1 MALFNNIRIVLVRTY
16 HPGNIGSSIRA
27 MKTMGL
33 SQLVL
38 VEPREFPSEDANK
51 MASSAEDLLA
61 DAVVVDTLLEAVH
74 DCSLVIACTARPR
87 TFDLP
92 ALQPEPAARRLCQSA
107 EASPVAL
114 VFGPERMGLH
124 NDDIQL
130 AHYRVS
136 IPANPDYSSL
146 NLASAVQILCYELRK
161 QLDLESGDNDTTAAS
176 GSVKALPSGSDTD
189 KTLPTIAQ
197 RENFYEVLEEVLNDT
212 GFVNQQHP
220 GQLMLKLRRLFS
232 RAEPDESEMNI
243 LRGSLAAI
251 QRSLK

>member
-1 MALFNNIRIVLVRTY
+1 MLENIRIVLVRTY

-38 VEPREFPSEDANK
+38 VEPRDYPSPEANK
-51 MASSAEDLLA
+51 MASSAEDLLDQA
-61 DAVVVDTLLEAVH
+61 KVVGSLYEAVH
-74 DCSLVIACTARPR
+74 DCELVVACTARPR

-92 ALQPEPAARRLCQSA
+92 LLEPESAATELYQTA
-107 EASPVAL
+107 EKKPVAL

-130 AHYRVS
+130 AHYRVT
-136 IPANPDYSSL
+136 IPANPEYSSL

-161 QLDLESGDNDTTAAS
+161 QVVCTETLLAADKGVITEQS
-176 GSVKALPSGSDTD
+176 EETRALPN
-189 KTLPTIAQ
+189 IAQ
-197 RENFYEVLEEVLNDT
+197 RENFYETLEQVLNDS

-220 GQLMLKLRRLFS
+220 GQLMLKLRRFFS
-232 RAEPDESEMNI
+232 RAEMDESELNI
-243 LRGSLAAI
+243 LRGALAAI
-251 QRSLK
+251 QRKMGG

>member
-1 MALFNNIRIVLVRTY
+1 MLENIRIVLVRTY

-38 VEPREFPSEDANK
+38 VEPTDYPSEEANK
-51 MASSAEDLLA
+51 MASSAEDLLEHA
-61 DAVVVDTLLEAVH
+61 QVVDSLYEAVR
-74 DCSLVIACTARPR
+74 DCELVIACTARPR

-92 ALQPEPAARRLCQSA
+92 MLEPEQAASQLYQTSESA
-107 EASPVAL
+107 PVAL

-130 AHYRVS
+130 AHYRVT
-136 IPANPDYSSL
+136 IPANPEYSSL

-161 QLDLESGDNDTTAAS
+161 QRVAAELNANDSEGNHEADKQTR
-176 GSVKALPSGSDTD
+176 VLPNIS
-189 KTLPTIAQ
+189 Q
-197 RENFYEVLEEVLNDT
+197 RENFYETLEQVLNDS

-220 GQLMLKLRRLFS
+220 GQLMQKLRRFFS
-232 RAEPDESEMNI
+232 RAEMDESELNI
-243 LRGSLAAI
+243 LRGALAAI
-251 QRSLK
+251 QRKMEK

>member
-1 MALFNNIRIVLVRTY
+1 MNLFENIRIVLVRTY

-33 SQLVL
+33 SPLVL
-38 VEPREFPSEDANK
+38 VEPRDFPSAEANK
-51 MASSAEDLLA
+51 MASSAEDLLE
-61 DAVVVDTLLEAVH
+61 DAKVVGSLLEAVG

-87 TFDLP
+87 EFDLP
-92 ALQPEPAARRLCQSA
+92 LLQPEQAASELCSTA
-107 EASPVAL
+107 LKGPVAL

-130 AHYRVS
+130 AHYRVT

-161 QLDLESGDNDTTAAS
+161 QLERQGDDSVAELQLSNVESGDPIKS
-176 GSVKALPSGSDTD
+176 LPS
-189 KTLPTIAQ
+189 IAQ
-197 RENFYEVLEEVLNDT
+197 RENFYEVLEEVLNDS

-220 GQLMLKLRRLFS
+220 GQLMLKIRRFIS

-251 QRSLK
+251 KRSLK

>member
-1 MALFNNIRIVLVRTY
+1 VNQFENIRIVLVRTY

-38 VEPREFPSEDANK
+38 VKPRDFPSDEANK

-61 DAVVVDTLLEAVH
+61 NARVVDTLLEAVQ
-74 DCSLVIACTARPR
+74 DCSLVIACTARSR
-87 TFDLP
+87 EFDLP
-92 ALQPEPAARRLCQSA
+92 TMQPEAASKQLCLTAKSA
-107 EASPVAL
+107 PVAL

-124 NDDIQL
+124 NHDIQL

-161 QLDLESGDNDTTAAS
+161 QFDLQNSDLNLDS
-176 GSVKALPSGSDTD
+176 GSTD
-189 KTLPTIAQ
+189 VSAHDPIKTLPSIAQ
-197 RENFYEVLEEVLNDT
+197 RENFYEVLEEVLNDS

-220 GQLMLKLRRLFS
+220 GQLMLKVRRFIS
-232 RAEPDESEMNI
+232 RAEPDETEMNI

>member
-1 MALFNNIRIVLVRTY
+1 MNTFENIRIVLVRTY

-33 SQLVL
+33 EQLVL
-38 VEPREFPSEDANK
+38 VEPREFPSAEANK
-51 MASSAEDLLA
+51 MASSAEDLL
-61 DAVVVDTLLEAVH
+61 DNAVVVGSLLEAVH
-74 DCSLVIACTARPR
+74 DCAMVVACTARPR

-92 ALQPEPAARRLCQSA
+92 ALEPEQAANQLFNS
-107 EASPVAL
+107 SKNGPVAL

-161 QLDLESGDNDTTAAS
+161 QLNSALAAAPDVA
-176 GSVKALPSGSDTD
+176 GSSEAGNLQVVLPNVG
-189 KTLPTIAQ
+189 I
-197 RENFYEVLEEVLNDT
+197 RENFYEVLEEVLNDS

-220 GQLMLKLRRLFS
+220 GQLMLKVRRLF
-232 RAEPDESEMNI
+232 AKAQPDESEMNI
-243 LRGSLAAI
+243 LRGALAAV
-251 QRSLK
+251 QRKLK

>member
-1 MALFNNIRIVLVRTY
+1 VNTFENIRIVLVRTY

-33 SQLVL
+33 EQLVL
-38 VEPREFPSEDANK
+38 VEPREFPSADANK
-51 MASSAEDLLA
+51 MASSAEDLL
-61 DAVVVDTLLEAVH
+61 DNAVVVETLLEAVH
-74 DCSLVIACTARPR
+74 DCAMVVACTARPR

-92 ALQPEPAARRLCQSA
+92 ALEPEQAANQLFNA
-107 EASPVAL
+107 AKNGPVAL

-161 QLDLESGDNDTTAAS
+161 QLNSALATAPDVADSSEADNS
-176 GSVKALPSGSDTD
+176 QVVLPNVG
-189 KTLPTIAQ
+189 I
-197 RENFYEVLEEVLNDT
+197 RENFYEVLEEVLNDS

-220 GQLMLKLRRLFS
+220 GQLMLKVRRLF
-232 RAEPDESEMNI
+232 AKAQPDESEMNI
-243 LRGSLAAI
+243 LRGALAAV
-251 QRSLK
+251 QRKLK

>member
-1 MALFNNIRIVLVRTY
+1 MNIFENIRIVLVRTY

-33 SQLVL
+33 DQLVL
-38 VEPREFPSEDANK
+38 VEPREFPSDEANK
-51 MASSAEDLLA
+51 MASSAEDLLDSA
-61 DAVVVDTLLEAVH
+61 KVVGSLLEAVS
-74 DCSLVIACTARPR
+74 DCALVIACTARPR

-92 ALQPEPAARRLCQSA
+92 LLQPEQAASQLCTTA
-107 EASPVAL
+107 LKGPVAL

-130 AHYRVS
+130 AHYRVT

-161 QLDLESGDNDTTAAS
+161 QFELHYSDSNLATDPANAESIE
-176 GSVKALPSGSDTD
+176 PI
-189 KTLPTIAQ
+189 KTLPSIAS
-197 RENFYEVLEEVLNDT
+197 RENFYEVLEEVLNDS

-220 GQLMLKLRRLFS
+220 GQLMLKIRRFIS

-251 QRSLK
+251 QRGLK

>member
-1 MALFNNIRIVLVRTY
+1 MNTFENIRIVLVRTY

-33 SQLVL
+33 EQLVL
-38 VEPREFPSEDANK
+38 VEPREFPSAEANK
-51 MASSAEDLLA
+51 MASSAEDLLD
-61 DAVVVDTLLEAVH
+61 DAVVVGTLLEAVH
-74 DCSLVIACTARPR
+74 DCAMVVACTARPR

-92 ALQPEPAARRLCQSA
+92 ALEPEQAANQLFNA
-107 EASPVAL
+107 AKNGPVAL

-146 NLASAVQILCYELRK
+146 NIASAVQILCYELRK
-161 QLDLESGDNDTTAAS
+161 QLNSALAAAPDVAGNPEADNS
-176 GSVKALPSGSDTD
+176 QLVLPNVG
-189 KTLPTIAQ
+189 I
-197 RENFYEVLEEVLNDT
+197 RENFYEVLEEVLNDS

-220 GQLMLKLRRLFS
+220 GQLMLKVRRLF
-232 RAEPDESEMNI
+232 AKAQPDESEMNI
-243 LRGSLAAI
+243 LRGALAAV
-251 QRSLK
+251 QRKLK

>member
-1 MALFNNIRIVLVRTY
+1 MNTFENIRIVLVRTY

-33 SQLVL
+33 EQLVL
-38 VEPREFPSEDANK
+38 VEPREFPSAEANK
-51 MASSAEDLLA
+51 MASSAEDLLD
-61 DAVVVDTLLEAVH
+61 DAVVVGTLLEAVH
-74 DCSLVIACTARPR
+74 DCAMVVACTARPR

-92 ALQPEPAARRLCQSA
+92 ALEPEQAANQLFNA
-107 EASPVAL
+107 AKNGPVAL

-161 QLDLESGDNDTTAAS
+161 QLNSALAAAPDVAGNPEADNS
-176 GSVKALPSGSDTD
+176 QLVLPNVG
-189 KTLPTIAQ
+189 I
-197 RENFYEVLEEVLNDT
+197 RENFYEVLEEVLNDS

-220 GQLMLKLRRLFS
+220 GQLMLKVRRLF
-232 RAEPDESEMNI
+232 AKAQPDESEMNI
-243 LRGSLAAI
+243 LRGALAAV
-251 QRSLK
+251 QRKLK

>member
-1 MALFNNIRIVLVRTY
+1 MLENIRIVLVRTY
-16 HPGNIGSSIRA
+16 HAGNIGSSIRA

-38 VEPREFPSEDANK
+38 VEPRDYPSEKANK

-61 DAVVVDTLLEAVH
+61 QTQVVDSLYEAVQG
-74 DCSLVIACTARPR
+74 CELVIACTARPR

-92 ALQPEPAARRLCQSA
+92 VMEPSQAAATLYQTA
-107 EASPVAL
+107 TKSPVAL

-130 AHYRVS
+130 AHYRAT
-136 IPANPDYSSL
+136 IPANPEYSSL

-161 QLDLESGDNDTTAAS
+161 QVMNDERVMGEVAQETRL
-176 GSVKALPSGSDTD
+176 LPS
-189 KTLPTIAQ
+189 IAQ
-197 RENFYEVLEEVLNDT
+197 RENFYETLEAVLNDS

-220 GQLMLKLRRLFS
+220 GQLMLKLRRFFA
-232 RAEPDESEMNI
+232 RAEMDASELNI
-243 LRGSLAAI
+243 LRGALAAI
-251 QRSLK
+251 QRKMQD

>member
-1 MALFNNIRIVLVRTY
+1 VNPLDNIRIVLVRTY

-38 VEPREFPSEDANK
+38 VEPRDFPSEEANK
-51 MASSAEDLLA
+51 MASSAEDLLS
-61 DAVVVDTLLEAVH
+61 DAVVVNSLLEAVH
-74 DCSLVIACTARPR
+74 DCALVVACTARPR

-92 ALQPEPAARRLCQSA
+92 ALQPEQTASRLCESA
-107 EASPVAL
+107 ASGSVAL

-161 QLDLESGDNDTTAAS
+161 QFERNLPQQSQEAGRDEVTQH
-176 GSVKALPSGSDTD
+176 KFLPS
-189 KTLPTIAQ
+189 IAQ
-197 RENFYEVLEEVLNDT
+197 RENFYEVLEEVLNDS

-220 GQLMLKLRRLFS
+220 GQLMLKIRRLVS

-243 LRGSLAAI
+243 LRGALAAI
-251 QRSLK
+251 QRKFRSD

>member
-1 MALFNNIRIVLVRTY
+1 MNIFDNIRIVLVRTY

-33 SQLVL
+33 EQLYL
-38 VEPREFPSEDANK
+38 VEPRDFPSDEANK
-51 MASSAEDLLA
+51 MASSAEDLLEE
-61 DAVVVDTLLEAVH
+61 AVVVEALLEAVH
-74 DCSLVIACTARPR
+74 DCAMVVACTARAR

-92 ALQPEPAARRLCQSA
+92 TLEPEQAANQLFTA
-107 EASPVAL
+107 ANEGPVAL

-130 AHYRVS
+130 AHYRVT

-161 QLDLESGDNDTTAAS
+161 QLDGSVAAS
-176 GSVKALPSGSDTD
+176 STDTHHSDATDSLAVLPSVG
-189 KTLPTIAQ
+189 I

-220 GQLMLKLRRLFS
+220 GQLMLKVRHLF
-232 RAEPDESEMNI
+232 AKAQPDEVEMNI
-243 LRGSLAAI
+243 LRGALAAI
-251 QRSLK
+251 QRKLK